1 MDPRYKHEPKHTHIF
16 ENVENN
22 NINFKTY
29 ENIDLNETHSFYKYM
44 ENIEKINN
52 DDDIYEEP
60 IPLLYKYNGLN
71 TLNTNVVSQEDF
83 TNVYICAHKI
93 IGDGGLYPFLQYL
106 LIKDPETNVISF
118 PTFPYSGPDVPIYE
132 SKIILCEY
140 IHNYNLNI
148 DKCMESIDYKGF
160 IQNEESLYLFFD
172 ISLCN
177 TNIFDIFKTNVL
189 WFAIMDEI
197 INPRSICSFE
207 INAQVSNFFLK
218 NDRLIFLQNE
228 NDVNYESPIV
238 AYSGTSNSK
247 LTFTYTFGETKT
259 PDSFMGPYYYFTD
272 YENVI
277 NNKGYRITSLLNKEV
292 ESQQFGIIRFAIF
305 LKKTFV
311 PLRFTDISYNSQHQ
325 DDDDWTKTHDSVF
338 IGKLKLEDGN
348 YIQNYPIWILKDY
361 AQQYSLSYHYMDE
374 KNAGLIV

>member
-1 MDPRYKHEPKHTHIF
+1 MNPGYKNKPRPSYIF
-16 ENVENN
+16 ENIENN
-22 NINFKTY
+22 NVNFKTY
-29 ENIDLNETHSFYKYM
+29 ENMDLNETHSFYKYM
-44 ENIEKINN
+44 EYIEKINTDN
-52 DDDIYEEP
+52 DVYEEP
-60 IPLLYKYNGLN
+60 TPLMYKYNGLN
-71 TLNTNVVSQEDF
+71 TLNTNDVSQEYFD
-83 TNVYICAHKI
+83 NVFICAHKI

-106 LIKDPETNVISF
+106 LVKDPKTHVINF
-118 PTFPYSGPDVPIYE
+118 PTFSYSGTDVPMYE

-148 DKCMESIDYKGF
+148 DKCMESMDYKGF
-160 IQNEESLYLFFD
+160 IQNKKTLYLFFD

-197 INPRSICSFE
+197 INPRAICCFE
-207 INAQVSNFFLK
+207 IDPHVSNFFIT
-218 NDRLIFLQNE
+218 NENLIYLQNE

-238 AYSGTSNSK
+238 AYAGTSKSK

-277 NNKGYRITSLLNKEV
+277 KNKGARITSLFDKEV
-292 ESQQFGIIRFAIF
+292 EAQPFGIIRFAIF
-305 LKKTFV
+305 LNTTFV
-311 PLRFTDISYNSQHQ
+311 PLHFTEISYNTSPH
-325 DDDDWTKTHDSVF
+325 DGDNWTKTHDSVF
-338 IGKLKLEDGN
+338 IGKIKLENGN

-361 AQQYSLSYHYMDE
+361 TQQYSLSYHYIDE
-374 KNAGLIV
+374 NNVGMIV